1 VEAIPHRDGSRWKPF
16 HIAVAAPELSLFKL
30 TVLLELIV
38 GQDAREPSDGRRI
51 LFSTPGRMETVVAK
65 PSSALLKNPRQHA
78 EVGSPTG

>member
-1 VEAIPHRDGSRWKPF
+1 
-16 HIAVAAPELSLFKL
+16 
-30 TVLLELIV
+30 VLLELIV